1 MKQKARLSQLAERM
15 GKTDYSPTKPVVSNA
30 RTTDGLVA
38 SAVDPN
44 PPHGGKGDFR
54 KVTVTLPP
62 AVYEML
68 IQESF
73 RRKMAREPN
82 SLLASIVRECV
93 VSCLTSKTKA
103 GQ

>member
-1 MKQKARLSQLAERM
+1 MKQRARLSQLASRM
-15 GKTDYSPTKPVVSNA
+15 AESGKTDIGNTKSGNA
-30 RTTDGLVA
+30 I
-38 SAVDPN
+38 DPN
-44 PPHGGKGDFR
+44 PPHGDKGDFR

-93 VSCLTSKTKA
+93 VTCLTGKTKA

>member
-15 GKTDYSPTKPVVSNA
+15 GKTDYSPETKPVVSNA

-38 SAVDPN
+38 SAVNPN
-44 PPHGGKGDFR
+44 PPHGEKGDFR

-93 VSCLTSKTKA
+93 VSCLTRR
-103 GQ
+103 